1 MKRIVLLVCVSGMIA
16 IGCRQ
21 NQEGGVERAKEAKQF
36 DFSKY
41 SGNINQDGRMIVEEV
56 SQVFLQALTE
66 AIDKHGVAGAV
77 EYCNGAAFPILD
89 SLAEYYGLGLK
100 RTALRYRSV
109 VNEPDTLDKLILGN
123 MENLSSQG
131 AEPSPMSMKFGG
143 GDGVYYSPIIM
154 KPLCL
159 QCHGIKSRGDI
170 SDEVWA
176 KIRELYPEDRAF
188 DYNLNELRGVWG
200 VYFPAEYW
208 ARRGKPDPLEIN

>member
-1 MKRIVLLVCVSGMIA
+1 MKRIILLFCVSGMIA
-16 IGCRQ
+16 IGCQQ
-21 NQEGGVERAKEAKQF
+21 NREGEVARTKEEKKF
-36 DFSKY
+36 DFSRF
-41 SGNINQDGRMIVEEV
+41 SGDINQDGRMIVEEV
-56 SQVFLQALTE
+56 SQIFAEALTG
-66 AIDKHGVAGAV
+66 AIEEHGIVGAI

-100 RTALRYRSV
+100 RTALRYRAPI
-109 VNEPDTLDKLILGN
+109 NEPDTLDKLILGN
-123 MENLSSQG
+123 MENVSSQG
-131 AEPSPMSMKFGG
+131 AEPAPISMKFGG

-176 KIRELYPEDRAF
+176 KIRELYPEDNGF
-188 DYNLNELRGVWG
+188 DFNLNELRGVWG

-208 ARRGKPDPLEIN
+208 ARRGKPDPLDIK